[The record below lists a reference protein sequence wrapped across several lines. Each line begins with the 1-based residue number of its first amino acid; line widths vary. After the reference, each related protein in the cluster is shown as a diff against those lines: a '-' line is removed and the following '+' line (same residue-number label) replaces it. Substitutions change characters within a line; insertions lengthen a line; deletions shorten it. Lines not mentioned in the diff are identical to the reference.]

1 LIFAHACARAN
12 QAKLLFKGNDFTH
25 TDIEPA

>member
-1 LIFAHACARAN
+1 LIFAYACARAN
-12 QAKLLFKGNDFTH
+12 PAKLLFKDNDFTH